1 VKALQKIHLDTFW
14 ENILTGNNIVVAA
27 SGDVDHQQVVDL
39 TNKAFGHL
47 PAGDMPAMIFSA
59 FTGSQVLIQDDRMKD
74 THVAI
79 GFKGMYWQQDHYDA
93 VNLLQAL
100 IGSYDHNVGG
110 GVSSSPKLAQCL
122 SEQGYTHKLT
132 PFSFVYSHAG
142 MFGVHIV
149 AEPEWMLEVLM
160 EVFKGYNQLANS
172 LSQTQL
178 DRARNKL
185 KTELLMREFAGTE
198 QRVDDIG
205 EWLQSRNHLAKMR
218 TLEERFA
225 GLDAFT
231 PTLLRQK
238 IFDLVHDADPAIAA
252 SGNLTSFPD
261 YNFIRAWTH
270 WKRL

>member
-1 VKALQKIHLDTFW
+1 MRNFFLQ
-14 ENILTGNNIVVAA
+14 GNKVVVTAA
-27 SGDVDHQQVVDL
+27 GDVDHQQLVDL
-39 TNKAFGHL
+39 SNKAFGHL
-47 PAGDMPAMIFSA
+47 PAGDMPVMLFST
-59 FTGSQVLIQDDRMKD
+59 FTGSQVLLRDDNMKH
-74 THVAI
+74 THVAV
-79 GFKGMYWQQDHYDA
+79 GFKGMYWQQDHYDT

-110 GVSSSPKLAQCL
+110 GVSFSPKLAQSL
-122 SEQGYTHKLT
+122 SEQGYTHKVT
-132 PFSFVYSHAG
+132 PFNFVYSHAG
-142 MFGVHIV
+142 IFGVHLV

-185 KTELLMREFAGTE
+185 KTELLTREFGGSE
-198 QRVDDIG
+198 QRVEDIG
-205 EWLQSRNHLAKMR
+205 EWLQSRNRLTKMR

-225 GLDAFT
+225 SLDAFT
-231 PTLLRQK
+231 PSSLRQK
-238 IFDLVHDADPAIAA
+238 IFDLVHDAEPAIAA
-252 SGNLTSFPD
+252 SGNLSSFPD